1 MNELYLSIITG
12 LSIGFLGSFHCIG
25 MCGPI
30 ALSLPV
36 RSFAGR
42 DKYLGIVF
50 YNIGRALT
58 YASLGLIFGFL
69 GKQFRLWGLQQVI
82 SIVAGVLILIFILS
96 SFSLASRIP
105 LLGRLNLKVQ
115 QGLGRLLTTS
125 KRPMSLFPIGL
136 LNGLLPCGLV
146 YVAIAASL
154 ATMDT
159 LHGVL
164 LMFSFGLGTIPVMA
178 GLMSFGHWIS
188 PAVRQKINRAVP
200 YFVGVMAVMLILR
213 GLNLGIPYLSPHMD
227 KEATEASCC
236 HRPEK

>member
-69 GKQFRLWGLQQVI
+69 GKQFQLWGLQQVI
-82 SIVAGVLILIFILS
+82 SIVAWCPDPDFYSIQFFIGIAHSFAGPAQPES
-96 SFSLASRIP
+96 SARV
-105 LLGRLNLKVQ
+105 G
-115 QGLGRLLTTS
+115 TT
-125 KRPMSLFPIGL
+125 
-136 LNGLLPCGLV
+136 
-146 YVAIAASL
+146 
-154 ATMDT
+154 TD
-159 LHGVL
+159 
-164 LMFSFGLGTIPVMA
+164 
-178 GLMSFGHWIS
+178 
-188 PAVRQKINRAVP
+188 
-200 YFVGVMAVMLILR
+200 
-213 GLNLGIPYLSPHMD
+213 YL
-227 KEATEASCC
+227 
-236 HRPEK
+236 

>member
-1 MNELYLSIITG
+1 
-12 LSIGFLGSFHCIG
+12 
-25 MCGPI
+25 
-30 ALSLPV
+30 
-36 RSFAGR
+36 
-42 DKYLGIVF
+42 
-50 YNIGRALT
+50 
-58 YASLGLIFGFL
+58 
-69 GKQFRLWGLQQVI
+69 
-82 SIVAGVLILIFILS
+82 
-96 SFSLASRIP
+96 
-105 LLGRLNLKVQ
+105 
-115 QGLGRLLTTS
+115 
-125 KRPMSLFPIGL
+125 MSLFPIGL

>member
-1 MNELYLSIITG
+1 MNEIYLSILTG

-36 RSFAGR
+36 HQYTGVRRYAGIG
-42 DKYLGIVF
+42 L
-50 YNIGRALT
+50 YNTGRAIT
-58 YASLGLIFGFL
+58 YAALGLCFGFL
-69 GKQFRLWGLQQVI
+69 GNQFRLWGLQQVI
-82 SIVAGVLILIFILS
+82 SIGAGVLILFFMLS
-96 SFSLASRIP
+96 RFSFASRIP
-105 LLGRLNLKVQ
+105 LISRLNTWVQ
-115 QGLGRLLTTS
+115 QRLGKLLSSS
-125 KRPMSLFPIGL
+125 KKPASLFPIGL

-164 LMFSFGLGTIPVMA
+164 LMFSFGIGTLPVMA
-178 GLMSFGHWIS
+178 GLMVFGHLIS
-188 PAVRQKINRAVP
+188 VPARQKINKAVP

-213 GLNLGIPYLSPHMD
+213 GMNLGIPYLSPSLEKD
-227 KEATEASCC
+227 STEVSCC
-236 HRPEK
+236 HKPQ